1 MEKVKIGSKQFFIA
15 KPVFII
21 LDTLKSETGLDFA
34 LGVDEEKMKTSMADM
49 RKLPKIISL
58 ITCNTEDEGFNEELA
73 EEREDYFYRNASLP
87 DFVKCLGFFSQLLT
101 GKEEDMPKPPKAEK
115 SRKVK
120 MKLVK
125 PE

>member
-1 MEKVKIGSKQFFIA
+1 MDSVKIGSKVFFIA

-21 LDTLKSETGLDFA
+21 LDTLKTETGMDFA
-34 LGVDEEKMKTSMADM
+34 LGVDEEKMKKSFADM
-49 RKLPKIISL
+49 RSLPKIISL
-58 ITCNTEDEGFNEELA
+58 MTCNEENEVFDEELA
-73 EEREDYFYRNASLP
+73 KQREEYFYRNASLP

-101 GKEEDMPKPPKAEK
+101 GKEEGMPKPPKAEK
-115 SRKVK
+115 SHKAK